1 MKRFPGSGARWG
13 GWGDAAPLIATLM
26 VSLSV
31 GCAHAPPAPAAPC
44 KEPDLK
50 VTVRGSDRL
59 NMDEGGRS
67 LAVVVRIYQLK
78 TLKTLEDADFDQLWQ
93 HDKETL
99 ADDLVS
105 VDEVTVDPADKKT
118 VAVRRNP
125 DARYLVAVGLFR
137 KPDGVA
143 WRATRAIRPICSDDE
158 HEHEHEKVKAPPPF
172 LLVGFLAEDYRLEG
186 GS

>member
-1 MKRFPGSGARWG
+1 MLWLRVVARFSFKVRNASVACLFLVVMV
-13 GWGDAAPLIATLM
+13 AACGHDPP
-26 VSLSV
+26 
-31 GCAHAPPAPAAPC
+31 PPAAAAAGAC

-78 TLKTLEDADFDQLWQ
+78 SLKTLDDADFDGVWQ
-93 HDKETL
+93 HDKDTL
-99 ADDLVS
+99 GEDLIS
-105 VDEVTVDPADKKT
+105 VDEITIDPSDKKI
-118 VAVRRNP
+118 VPVRRNP

-137 KPDGVA
+137 KPDGIA
-143 WRATRAIRPICSDDE
+143 WRATRTLHPVCSGE
-158 HEHEHEKVKAPPPF
+158 GAVKAPPAVFPVTF
-172 LLVGFLAEDYRLEG
+172 VAEDYRIEG